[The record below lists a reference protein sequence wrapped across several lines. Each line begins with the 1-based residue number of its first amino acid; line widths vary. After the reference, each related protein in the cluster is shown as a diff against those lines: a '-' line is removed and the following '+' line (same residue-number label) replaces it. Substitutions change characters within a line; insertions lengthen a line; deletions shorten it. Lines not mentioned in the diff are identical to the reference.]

1 MMLMQQLFQKAQ
13 EAAAAGGAGL
23 PPIAVDP
30 QVQLWAL
37 PQQRLGD
44 CVLQVKVTI
53 ISVLTR

>member
-1 MMLMQQLFQKAQ
+1 MLMQQLFQKAQ
-13 EAAAAGGAGL
+13 EAAAAAGGAGL

-44 CVLQVKVTI
+44 CVL
-53 ISVLTR
+53 